1 MRWGA
6 LAAAA
11 SCLATGI
18 ALAEGRVA
26 DLPGWRIAGAGVGR
40 PGAAAVA
47 CSVCHAID
55 GAGIGGALPR
65 IGAMDRAYL
74 SQTMHAYADNTRNNA
89 VMGGVARA
97 LTATEIDAVTA
108 WFASTNP
115 LPFPVVQPDA
125 TLVAHGRDIAERG
138 LPGKSV
144 NACQSCHGNA
154 AGAGV
159 VYAVP
164 YLQGQSAAYIRLQ
177 FEAWGRGLRN
187 GDPTRVMNAVASK
200 LDPREVEAIA
210 AYYASLAPPPPSPA
224 EAGANFMP

>member
-1 MRWGA
+1 MRWWA
-6 LAAAA
+6 FAMAA
-11 SCLATGI
+11 SCLAAGV
-18 ALAEGRVA
+18 AWAEERIT

-74 SQTMHAYADNTRNNA
+74 SQTMHAYADNSRNNA

-97 LTATEIDAVTA
+97 LTAAEIDAVTA
-108 WFASTNP
+108 WFASANP
-115 LPFPVVQPDA
+115 LPFPAAQADA
-125 TLVAHGRDIAERG
+125 TLVALGRDIAERG
-138 LPGKSV
+138 LPGKGV

-164 YLQGQSAAYIRLQ
+164 YLQGQSAAYIQLQ
-177 FEAWGRGLRN
+177 FEAWGRGLRSA
-187 GDPTRVMNAVASK
+187 DPVRVMNAIAVK
-200 LDPREVEAIA
+200 LDPREVEALA
-210 AYYASLAPPPPSPA
+210 AYYASLPPPPPSPA
-224 EAGANFMP
+224 EAGADFMQ

>member
-1 MRWGA
+1 MRGWA
-6 LAAAA
+6 LAITA

-74 SQTMHAYADNTRNNA
+74 SQTMRAYSDNSRSNA

-115 LPFPVVQPDA
+115 LPFPAAAADPS
-125 TLVAHGRDIAERG
+125 LVALGRDIAERG
-138 LPGKSV
+138 LPGKGV

-159 VYAVP
+159 VYAAP
-164 YLQGQSAAYIRLQ
+164 YLQGQSAAYIGLQ

-187 GDPTRVMNAVASK
+187 GDPTRAMNAIAAK
-200 LDPREVEAIA
+200 LDSHEVEAVA

-224 EAGANFMP
+224 EAGADFMR